1 MEVQFRMSPHI
12 AEFFC
17 FLTSPA
23 YAAPC
28 YLWLEPRRLPPAF
41 HLALVSC
48 LLTAIFSTIYHASLT
63 KITSTLDAGQAVVT
77 FWLVSLLL
85 AQYLSFSL
93 HVGVWV
99 VLGGIYARSW
109 RKTATLSILLTSIVV
124 PYSMYVLCSNG
135 ESLAAGAFLAGVAC
149 FLLDRFKFLPLHSVW
164 HLLGACVCV

>member
-1 MEVQFRMSPHI
+1 MRRDEFTRPASVTTMELQFRISPHI

-48 LLTAIFSTIYHASLT
+48 LLTATFSTIYHASLT
-63 KITSTLDAGQAVVT
+63 KITSSLDAGQAVVT

-85 AQYLSFSL
+85 AQHLSISL
-93 HVGVWV
+93 HVGVWLA
-99 VLGGIYARSW
+99 LGGIYARSW
-109 RKTATLSILLTSIVV
+109 RKTATLSIFLTSLVV
-124 PYSMYVLCSNG
+124 PSSMYVLCRHG
-135 ESLAAGAFLAGVAC
+135 EALAAGIY
-149 FLLDRFKFLPLHSVW
+149 LLLEVL
-164 HLLGACVCV
+164 CCC